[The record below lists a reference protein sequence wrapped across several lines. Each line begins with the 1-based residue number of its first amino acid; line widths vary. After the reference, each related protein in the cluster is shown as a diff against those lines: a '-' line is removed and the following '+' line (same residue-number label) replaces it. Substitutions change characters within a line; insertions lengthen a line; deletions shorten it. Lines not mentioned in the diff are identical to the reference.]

1 MSAGGG
7 AYNREVSAPLERLR
21 QAWEAL
27 DANQR
32 LAAVAA
38 VAMLLSMF
46 LPWYSQTATAVV
58 VSKSR
63 LLSTSATFTAF
74 QAFSW
79 VEAAVLLVSASVL
92 AMLYARG
99 RKRPFRLP
107 GSDGLIVMIA
117 GAWTA
122 VLIFYRMIDKPG
134 VHGTLR
140 ITATVGIEWGIF
152 LSLFCALALTAAGA
166 RMREQR
172 SPGPPT
178 MRPPA
183 PPDRGPERAPQSE
196 HATVAYPARD
206 R

>member
-1 MSAGGG
+1 
-7 AYNREVSAPLERLR
+7 LR

-27 DANQR
+27 DSNQR
-32 LAAVAA
+32 LAAVASA
-38 VAMLLSMF
+38 ALLLTMF
-46 LPWYSQTATAVV
+46 LPWYSQTTTGLV

-63 LLSTSATFTAF
+63 LVSTSVTFTAF

-92 AMLYARG
+92 TMLYARG
-99 RKRPFRLP
+99 RARAFRLP
-107 GSDGLIVMIA
+107 GSDGLMVMIA

-134 VHGTLR
+134 VHGAQR
-140 ITATVGIEWGIF
+140 ETATLGIEWGIF
-152 LSLFCALALTAAGA
+152 LSLICALALTAAGA

-172 SPGPPT
+172 RPGPPT
-178 MRPPA
+178 MRPPQ
-183 PPDRGPERAPQSE
+183 PQDRGSDRAPQSP